1 MIFSTYT
8 GNAMLNNALMTIE
21 ALANFDSVSDIS
33 IKVLK
38 NLYQETKLLQTNKR
52 LKSYT
57 MLFTKNGP
65 LHNDKLLGEKHYDA
79 LMNTLFSNFENEGS
93 KICEISGL
101 RFEKSFSELNS
112 EALRKIGVGQKEIQ
126 KKDTNIGRTWFP
138 LIGGLGSDAQALPQA
153 KYGVQIHPICI
164 AIVQFLPLSAVLYK
178 GGVLLMDSSNFELS
192 KEMVRDNVKTLRERI
207 ESKSV
212 TEQIENVK
220 DFSKGNFVLTAL
232 NILAEK
238 EDLHESFSD
247 LNLWSFSNSGT
258 GASCEIDRVP
268 NSVIKKLQRL
278 YNNTKISNELKGILS
293 KSDIS
298 RSFLEALQDDKDWP
312 LLYPN
317 IFGSGKKSVK
327 YEGVSPEFFE
337 SYYQEIG
344 KSDIIPMAKYI
355 AGLIKEYKSSYFAKT
370 LEKTDA
376 WRDPDFKVELYKVL
390 LKATEEGKWTLSS
403 HIAILDD
410 KESLP
415 LRNNYY
421 NLQKSV
427 YYFVY
432 KDVESNEAPKIDITK
447 SHVYLVCRWMISLIM
462 ADENFNKIK
471 SKLSNPNEFQR
482 VGYNRMF
489 FSALEETDI
498 EIKTILTILYNDNYY
513 YQKNGLNELLRVY
526 FSQPEYDT
534 SNVEM
539 SSIQVQEDVL
549 FNKWKERIG
558 AFAEDYRNYY
568 YDKYKH
574 HETGQMPTKKF
585 QNLVNAIVNETNNFS
600 SLLTEMIFNT
610 NDYLR
615 KNIPKKED
623 KWLYEYLMT
632 DPLGNKNWNICVFTL
647 KFLLKEIA
655 VKHNAKEEL
664 ETIN

>member
-1 MIFSTYT
+1 MIFSIYT

-21 ALANFDSVSDIS
+21 ALANLDSVSEIS
-33 IKVLK
+33 TEVLK
-38 NLYQETKLLQTNKR
+38 SLYQEKKLLQTNKR

-65 LHNDKLLGEKHYDA
+65 LHNDKLLGDRHYDS
-79 LMNTLFSNFENEGS
+79 LMNTIFNNLENEGS

-112 EALRKIGVGQKEIQ
+112 EALRKIGVGEKEIQ

-153 KYGVQIHPICI
+153 KFGVQIHPICV
-164 AIVQFLPLSAVLYK
+164 AILQFLPLSTVLYK
-178 GGVLLMDSSNFELS
+178 GGALLIDSSNFELS
-192 KEMVRDNVKTLRERI
+192 KEMVQDNVKTLSERI

-258 GASCEIDRVP
+258 GANCEIDRVP

-293 KSDIS
+293 KSDTS
-298 RSFLEALQDDKDWP
+298 RSFLEALQDGKDWP

-317 IFGSGKKSVK
+317 VFGSGKKSVK
-327 YEGVSPEFFE
+327 YVGVSPEFFE
-337 SYYQEIG
+337 LYHHEIG

-355 AGLIKEYKSSYFAKT
+355 AGLIKKYKSSYFTKT

-390 LKATEEGKWTLSS
+390 LKATEKGKWTLSN

-421 NLQKSV
+421 NLQKCV

-432 KDVESNEAPKIDITK
+432 KDVESNEAPEIDIIK
-447 SHVYLVCRWMISLIM
+447 SQVYLACRWMISLIM
-462 ADENFNKIK
+462 ADDNFNKIK
-471 SKLSNPNEFQR
+471 SDLSNPNEFQQ
-482 VGYNRMF
+482 VGYNRLF
-489 FSALEETDI
+489 FSALEGTDI
-498 EIKTILTILYNDNYY
+498 EIKTILIILYNDYYY
-513 YQKNGLNELLRVY
+513 YQKYGLNELLRVY
-526 FSQPEYDT
+526 FSQPEYDS

-539 SSIQVQEDVL
+539 PSIHVQEDIL
-549 FNKWKERIG
+549 FDNWSKTI
-558 AFAEDYRNYY
+558 ASFVEDYQSYY
-568 YDKYKH
+568 YDQYKNPA
-574 HETGQMPTKKF
+574 TGQLPIKKF
-585 QNLVNAIVNETNNFS
+585 QSVVKAIVNETNNFS
-600 SLLTEMIFNT
+600 DLLKEMIFNT
-610 NDYLR
+610 NNYLH
-615 KNIPKKED
+615 KTIPTQKD
-623 KWLYEYLMT
+623 KWLFEDLMT
-632 DPLGNKNWNICVFTL
+632 DPLGNRNWNFCAFTL
-647 KFLLKEIA
+647 KFLLKKIA
-655 VKHNAKEEL
+655 VKHSTKEEL